1 MKSNKTSG
9 TGLTRRAAVLG
20 GAAAAG
26 GWMLPAPAILR
37 AQELPAVRCAT
48 ATPGF
53 TTVFYDV
60 IRDRKLDQKQGFRL
74 SEPVLNASIGTLFN
88 DFVAGSSD
96 LIIASWD
103 PILTR
108 FHGGV
113 PCQLLCSLMTA
124 DMIGIVAT
132 KAGPRTVA
140 DLNGKIIA
148 APQQSGVY
156 RMTRALIKDMLGE
169 DIEKVAQ
176 VQNTDNPAQGVTLVI
191 ADRADAAVA
200 WEPMIS
206 SGMQKRTDIDVIYS
220 AGGAFREKT
229 GRDLPYFCV
238 NVRKELLAAAPDM
251 ASKLNAAF
259 GECVAL
265 IDSDFEAIAAKYADR
280 TRIEANTLKIAKAS
294 GRFKF
299 HYAAASDPDLQQTI
313 TTASEILVRQG
324 VVSRKAEAG
333 FFAA

>member
-1 MKSNKTSG
+1 MTRMTDKLLVG
-9 TGLTRRAAVLG
+9 RRAVISGALG
-20 GAAAAG
+20 AGAWIAAA
-26 GWMLPAPAILR
+26 PTVLR
-37 AQELPAVRCAT
+37 AEERPVIKCAT

-60 IRDRKLDQKQGFRL
+60 IRDLRLDEKHGFGL
-74 SEPVLNASIGTLFN
+74 GEPVLNASIGTLFN

-108 FHGGV
+108 YQAGV
-113 PCQLLCSLMTA
+113 PCQLLCTLMTA

-132 KAGPRTVA
+132 KAGPQSVSA
-140 DLNGKIIA
+140 LKGKMIA

-156 RMTRALIKDMLGE
+156 RMTRAMIKELNGE
-169 DIEKVAQ
+169 EIEAVAQ
-176 VQNTDNPAQGVTLVI
+176 VQNADNPAQGVTLVI

-206 SGMQKRTDIDVIYS
+206 SGMQKRKDINVIFN
-220 AGGAFREKT
+220 AGQAFHDKT
-229 GRDLPYFCV
+229 GAYLPYFCV
-238 NVRKELLAAAPDM
+238 NVRKEVAGGGM
-251 ASKLNAAF
+251 AKNLNAAF
-259 GECVAL
+259 AECVSA
-265 IDSDFEAIAAKYADR
+265 IEADFDAIATKYAAR
-280 TRIEANTLKIAKAS
+280 TKIDAETLKIAKAS

-299 HYAAASDPDLQQTI
+299 AYGAASDPKVQAAI
-313 TTASEILVRQG
+313 VTASEMLTKQG
-324 VVSRKAEAG
+324 VLSRKAEPG